1 MTNTSADPAVAG
13 APLGLLAPGPTL
25 VLGAVS
31 VAAWAGTIT
40 WALDSGNGPGT
51 MGLGLAAFTGMWAL
65 MMTAMMLP
73 VTIPSVARSDRSRS
87 WSGSIGWTDLGAF
100 TAGYVLLWAATG
112 LIAYPAA
119 SGAGHLAGHD
129 PEAARAAAVSL
140 FLVAGLY
147 QLSEAKGRCVE
158 HCRRTVA
165 GQAGLDRSPWHS
177 GGRHAIWCLGC
188 SWALMALFIAV
199 GVMNVPAMVIITV
212 GLFTERH
219 LLPGRT
225 FRQVSGLAVI
235 ALGVVVAFYPSL
247 ATGLHAMTNG
257 MSHM

>member
-1 MTNTSADPAVAG
+1 MTSTNADPAVAG
-13 APLGLLAPGPTL
+13 AQLGVLAPGPTL

-73 VTIPSVARSDRSRS
+73 VTIPSVARSDDSVA
-87 WSGSIGWTDLGAF
+87 WSGSVGWVALAAF
-100 TAGYVLLWAATG
+100 TAAYVLLWAATG
-112 LIAYPAA
+112 LIAYTAA
-119 SGAGHLAGHD
+119 SAAGHLAGHD
-129 PEAARAAAVSL
+129 PGTAHAAAIIL

-147 QLSEAKGRCVE
+147 QLSKAKGQCVE

-165 GQAGLDRSPWHS
+165 GQVGRERSPWQT
-177 GGRHAIWCLGC
+177 GARHAVWCLGC

-199 GVMNVPAMVIITV
+199 GVMNIPAMVIITV
-212 GLFTERH
+212 GLFSERH
-219 LLPGRT
+219 LVRGRT
-225 FRQVSGLAVI
+225 FRLVSGLAVM
-235 ALGVVVAFYPSL
+235 ALGLVVGFYPWL
-247 ATGLHAMTNG
+247 ATGLHAMSNG